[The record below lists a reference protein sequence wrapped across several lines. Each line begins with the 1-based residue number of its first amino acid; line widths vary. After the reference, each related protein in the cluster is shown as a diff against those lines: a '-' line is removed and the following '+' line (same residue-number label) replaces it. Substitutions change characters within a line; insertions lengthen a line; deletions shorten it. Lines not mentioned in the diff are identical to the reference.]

1 MSFLI
6 FFIYF
11 LFNLNPFK
19 QPVKVKQKTYG
30 TGIGKYINRAAKR
43 AETSIT
49 EPDADTDPTVSKK
62 KKKKRGLS
70 DFSEW

>member
-1 MSFLI
+1 M
-6 FFIYF
+6 
-11 LFNLNPFK
+11 
-19 QPVKVKQKTYG
+19 KQKTYG

-43 AETSIT
+43 AETSAI
-49 EPDADTDPTVSKK
+49 EPDADMDSIVSKK

>member
-1 MSFLI
+1 MIL
-6 FFIYF
+6 FFFSI
-11 LFNLNPFK
+11 NLNLLIK
-19 QPVKVKQKTYG
+19 PVKVKQKTYG

-43 AETSIT
+43 AEISA

>member
-1 MSFLI
+1 M
-6 FFIYF
+6 
-11 LFNLNPFK
+11 
-19 QPVKVKQKTYG
+19 KQKTYG

-43 AETSIT
+43 AEISA

-62 KKKKRGLS
+62 KKKKSGLS